1 MQVGSTILRI
11 ALSVGIVVLATVGP
25 VAARTS
31 AEAIQYNNAGVRALN
46 KGLTKVALGF
56 FDRAIKLDEEYDLAY
71 SNRSIAKFRLSDF
84 NGSLADL
91 DTCIESM
98 ERKGDCLYG
107 STLFEHRAKLKKVLG
122 DSEGAAKD
130 FAEAKLRKPND
141 ALRYFE
147 QAEHELNKGQLKL
160 AREYADMSIEFD
172 SEKPEYFK
180 LRAKIHQ
187 ALGSKDA
194 AQKDLKAAKELER
207 DSAPIEQDA
216 SGGLP

>member
-1 MQVGSTILRI
+1 MQVGSTILRL

-56 FDRAIKLDEEYDLAY
+56 FDRAIKLDEDYALAY

-84 NGSLADL
+84 KGSLADL

-98 ERKGDCLYG
+98 ERKDHYLYG
-107 STLFEHRAKLKKVLG
+107 STLFEHRAELKKVLG

-130 FAEAKLRKPND
+130 FAEAKVRKPND
-141 ALRYFE
+141 ALHYFE
-147 QAEHELNKGQLKL
+147 QAERELNNGQLKL

-172 SEKPEYFK
+172 SEKPEYLK
-180 LRAKIHQ
+180 LRAKILQ
-187 ALGSKDA
+187 KLGLKEAALM
-194 AQKDLKAAKELER
+194 DLQSVRELE
-207 DSAPIEQDA
+207 AEAA
-216 SGGLP
+216 SGAP

>member
-1 MQVGSTILRI
+1 MPVGSTILRL

-25 VAARTS
+25 VAACTS

-56 FDRAIKLDEEYDLAY
+56 FDRAIKLDEDYALAY
-71 SNRSIAKFRLSDF
+71 SNRSIAKFNLSDLK
-84 NGSLADL
+84 GSLADL

-98 ERKGDCLYG
+98 EEKSDYHGG
-107 STLFEHRAKLKKVLG
+107 SSLFQNRAKLKGILG
-122 DSEGAAKD
+122 DSKGAAKD
-130 FAEAKLRKPND
+130 LEEAKLREPND
-141 ALRYFE
+141 ALHYFE
-147 QAEHELNKGQLKL
+147 LVERELSKGQLNL
-160 AREYADMSIEFD
+160 ARGYADMSIEFD

-187 ALGSKDA
+187 ALGSEDA
-194 AQKDLKAAKELER
+194 VQKDLKAAEELER
-207 DSAPIEQDA
+207 DSAPVEQDA